1 MLTTRTTDETYMHK
15 HCATAQKIGNPG
27 VSGPMIL
34 KKMVPDK
41 KWGLTGAPD
50 SGIIMY
56 N

>member
-15 HCATAQKIGNPG
+15 HCATAQKIGRLN
-27 VSGPMIL
+27 VSGPMIS
-34 KKMVPDK
+34 KKIVPDILR
-41 KWGLTGAPD
+41 GLTSAPE

>member
-15 HCATAQKIGNPG
+15 HCATAQKIGNFG
-27 VSGPMIL
+27 VSGPLFL

-41 KWGLTGAPD
+41 KWGLTGVSD